1 MADWNAKPFAIS
13 CGDPAG
19 VGPEIIGKSWKQ
31 RVEAGLKPFFAIGNF
46 ADFENLPGVPAR
58 KIEQPMHAGDM
69 FDEALPVFHIHEA
82 AAATPGE
89 ASLDGAQCSLHA
101 LEIACGLAR
110 SGDAGAIITAP
121 VSKSQLYKIGFRY
134 PGQTEFV
141 SERCGI
147 ARENAVMMLAGPS
160 LRVVPMTVHI
170 ALKDVPEHL
179 TGRLI
184 IARARAAQKA
194 LIRNFGIEKPRI
206 AISGLN
212 PHAGENGNLGDEEQR
227 IMQPAIDEL
236 RQEGMD
242 ITDPLPA
249 DTMFHAEARI
259 KYDVAL
265 CPYHD
270 QALIPLKTLH
280 FFDGVNITLGL
291 PIVRTSP
298 DHGTAFNIAGQG
310 IADPRSMIAAIQMAA
325 TAVANRQIHD
335 H

>member
-1 MADWNAKPFAIS
+1 M
-13 CGDPAG
+13 
-19 VGPEIIGKSWKQ
+19 
-31 RVEAGLKPFFAIGNF
+31 
-46 ADFENLPGVPAR
+46 
-58 KIEQPMHAGDM
+58 
-69 FDEALPVFHIHEA
+69 
-82 AAATPGE
+82 
-89 ASLDGAQCSLHA
+89 DGAQCSLHA

-121 VSKSQLYKIGFRY
+121 VSKTQLYKVGFRY

-160 LRVVPMTVHI
+160 LRVVPMTTHI
-170 ALKDVPEHL
+170 ALKEVAEHL
-179 TGRLI
+179 TAPLI
-184 IARARAAQKA
+184 IARARAAEKA
-194 LIRNFGIEKPRI
+194 MIRNFGIEKPRI

-236 RQEGMD
+236 RLDGMD
-242 ITDPLPA
+242 ITDPMPA
-249 DTMFHAEARI
+249 DTMFHEEARI

>member
-1 MADWNAKPFAIS
+1 MVDWNTKPFAIS

-31 RVEAGLKPFFAIGNF
+31 RVEAGLKPFFVIGNF

-58 KIEQPMHAGDM
+58 KIEQPMQASDT
-69 FDEALPVFHIHEA
+69 FNEALPVFHIHEA
-82 AAATPGE
+82 VAAVPGE
-89 ASLDGAQCSLHA
+89 ATMDGAQCSLHA

-121 VSKSQLYKIGFRY
+121 ISKSQLYKIGFRY

-160 LRVVPMTVHI
+160 LRVIPMTTHI
-170 ALKDVPEHL
+170 ALKDVPEHF

-184 IARARAAQKA
+184 IARARAAEKA
-194 LIRNFGIEKPRI
+194 MIRDFGIEKPRI

-249 DTMFHAEARI
+249 DTMFHEEARV

-325 TAVANRQIHD
+325 TAVANRQIHGN
-335 H
+335 